1 MNEGR
6 IIEYID
12 QGRFVCTLCLQ
23 DRGNRLHLL
32 TRSNRLINLSPKRA
46 ILISGSTIDIL
57 RPREELLEKLNQAE
71 EARNRLKGRI
81 DVRELWELT
90 KDENQSFDHKYLA
103 HLVFGESI
111 DDEHISAVVRALFEN
126 HLHFK
131 MKEGRFHPNSEERV
145 NLIIKQK
152 EEEALKEEWL
162 IQGSAWLKDVQ
173 AGRATEDPRYREDII
188 NLLIQLTLFGKEV
201 PDFKYGKE
209 LLSRAGI
216 SDIRESRNL
225 LIRLGVWEEDENLD
239 LLRLGIET
247 TFTKDQLDESARL
260 AESKI
265 DFEGRQDLRQIP
277 ALTID
282 GPLTRDFDDALSL
295 EISED
300 TLDLGIHIADVAAF
314 ILQDSILDRTARE
327 RASSLYMPRR
337 QIPML
342 PPDLSHDTLSLKQGC
357 DRQAIS
363 LSARFDKTGRLLD
376 YSLAASVVRVQD
388 RLTYDEVNEMLRT
401 DDGPGPI
408 ADHQR
413 AQADILKQMYE
424 LSRILHNKRVERGAL
439 MLSLPELHFK
449 FEADSSPSLEIV
461 DQNTPS
467 RMIVAEFMILYN
479 CLIARFCRDN
489 RIPVLFRTQEE
500 PGERL
505 TLEESG
511 YLYYVFQQRRKL
523 RRLKLNTAPDP
534 HSVLGLDVYVQGTSP
549 IRRYLDLVVQRQI
562 KGFLMG
568 VEPVCNE
575 KQLEEIGMTIEP
587 VIKSLGTVKRNRLRY
602 WVLKFL
608 SLYPGGKYRAVVLDE
623 FKRKY
628 RIVLK
633 DFFLVAEIRRQNGII
648 IKPGEEILVEVKN
661 VDPWEDS
668 IELALSQRVQGVK
681 DQGFE

>member
-1 MNEGR
+1 MNEGK

-12 QGRFVCTLCLQ
+12 QGRFICTLCLQ

-32 TRSNRLINLSPKRA
+32 TPSNRLVNLSPKRA

-57 RPREELLEKLNQAE
+57 RPREELTEKLSQAE
-71 EARNRLKGRI
+71 GARNRLKDRI

-111 DDEHISAVVRALFEN
+111 DDEHLSAVVRAIFEN
-126 HLHFK
+126 QLHFK
-131 MKEGRFHPNSEERV
+131 MKDGRFHPNSEERV
-145 NLIIKQK
+145 SLIIKQR

-162 IQGSAWLKDVQ
+162 IQGSAWLKDLQ

-188 NLLIQLTLFGKEV
+188 SLLIQLTLFGKEV

-247 TFTKDQLDESARL
+247 AFTKDQLDESARL

-265 DFEGRQDLRQIP
+265 DFEGREDLRQIP

-295 EISED
+295 EISEH

-314 ILQDSILDRTARE
+314 ILPDSILDRTARE

-337 QIPML
+337 QISML
-342 PPDLSHDTLSLKQGC
+342 PPDLSHDALSLKQGC

-363 LSARFDKTGRLLD
+363 LLARFDKTGKLLD
-376 YSLAASVVRVQD
+376 YRLAASVVRVQD
-388 RLTYDEVNEMLRT
+388 RLTYDEVNEILRT
-401 DDGPGPI
+401 DDGPGPV
-408 ADHQR
+408 AGHQR
-413 AQADILKQMYE
+413 TQADILKQMYE

-505 TLEESG
+505 TSEESG

-523 RRLKLNTAPDP
+523 RRLKLNTAPYP
-534 HSVLGLDVYVQGTSP
+534 HSILALDVYVQGTSP

-562 KGFLMG
+562 KSFLMG
-568 VEPVCNE
+568 VAPVCNE

-587 VIKSLGTVKRNRLRY
+587 VIKSFGTVKRNRLRY
-602 WVLKFL
+602 WILKFL
-608 SLYPGGKYRAVVLDE
+608 SLYPGEKYRAVVLDE

-668 IELALSQRVQGVK
+668 IELAYVG
-681 DQGFE
+681 E